1 MRFALVCALGVSL
14 LGGAPAAATEGPRFP
29 VERFEIEGELPIPRE
44 RALMLLA
51 PFAGPDVD
59 LERLQAAAARLEAE
73 LFDRGFAFYRVIVPP
88 QALRGTA
95 VVRVLPFR
103 LAKVDVS
110 GNRNFTTENV
120 LASLPALK
128 LGDSP
133 NVAAVARNR
142 AAANEHPTKRVEVTF
157 RQSEVPDSVEAAVA
171 VQDAPPRSIFFGLNN
186 IGDSRTGRWR
196 TMVGFQHSN
205 LWNLDHSLTATYTT
219 APEKT
224 QDVQQYGF
232 YYRMPFYSVGGALTV
247 FYAHSDVNSG
257 VVAEA
262 FQVSGRGTFMG
273 LHWRQHLTPIG
284 AYSHSVELGLDDRFF
299 DNDVVFGGT
308 EQIGVD
314 VRSRP
319 ASLAYRARYDAAA
332 WALAAGIQYSHNLA
346 GGSDNNDTA
355 YVANRFGAGRRWEA
369 WRYDADAAW
378 RVQPITFVGRLR
390 GQYSNEA
397 LIPGEQFGVGG
408 AMSVRGFREREFSGD
423 YGYTLAF
430 EAIVPTPLEGVSVVG
445 FFDHGIARRI
455 DSQPGE
461 AAQQTAASAGIG
473 LRWVLPRRVSLA
485 LDVAQVL
492 DSTVRTVRGM
502 RRLHV
507 TLLLQI

>member
-1 MRFALVCALGVSL
+1 MRIALVCALGISL
-14 LGGAPAAATEGPRFP
+14 LTGAPAAATEGPRFS
-29 VERFEIEGELPIPRE
+29 VERFEIEGDLPIARE
-44 RALMLLA
+44 RALALLA
-51 PFAGPDVD
+51 PYAGAEVD
-59 LERLQAAAARLEAE
+59 LARLQEAAARLEAE

-95 VVRVLPFR
+95 VIRVLPFK
-103 LAKVDVS
+103 LSKVDVS
-110 GNRNFTTENV
+110 GNNNFTTQNV

-128 LGDSP
+128 LGASP
-133 NVAAVARNR
+133 NVREVARNR

-157 RQSEVPDSVEAAVA
+157 RQSETPDSVEAAVA
-171 VQDAPPRSIFFGLNN
+171 VQDTPPWSIFFGLNN
-186 IGDSRTGRWR
+186 TGDSRTGRWR
-196 TMVGFQHSN
+196 TLVGLQHSN
-205 LWNLDHSLTATYTT
+205 LWNRDHSITATYTT

-224 QDVQQYGF
+224 SDVKQYGF
-232 YYRMPFYSVGGALTV
+232 YYRMPFYSVGGALTF

-273 LHWRQHLTPIG
+273 MHWRQHLTPIG
-284 AYSHSVELGLDDRFF
+284 AYSHAIEFGVDDRFF
-299 DNDVVFGGT
+299 DNDVVFGT

-319 ASLAYRARYDAAA
+319 ASLAYRARYDGTT
-332 WALAAGIQYSHNLA
+332 WGVAAGVQYSHNLS
-346 GGSDNNDTA
+346 GGSDNNQPA
-355 YVANRFGAGRRWEA
+355 YVANRFGAGQRWEA
-369 WRYDADAAW
+369 WRYDTDAAW

-408 AMSVRGFREREFSGD
+408 AMSVRGLREREFSGD
-423 YGYTLAF
+423 YGYTLAL

-445 FFDHGIARRI
+445 FFDHGVARRI

-461 AAQQTAASAGIG
+461 AAQQTGASAGLG
-473 LRWVLPRRVSLA
+473 LRWVMPRRLSLA
-485 LDVAQVL
+485 LDLAQVL
-492 DSTVRTVRGM
+492 DSTVRTARGM